1 MNRSIERVR
10 RREATPEEDVRR
22 RATQGRN
29 CSGSPAKKVVNALR
43 LNEVALNAVK
53 RKGASIR
60 LACTA
65 VDISETCNRHSPRL
79 NDDNAQIADWLIR
92 LTHIQKNCGFGLCY
106 LFLRNVKGYEWHH
119 KRVYRI
125 YRELELNLRIKPG
138 KQLVRAKALL
148 LAVPAFIN
156 ECWSMGFRHDQLSDS
171 PTFRIFNLIDD
182 YNLKV

>member
-1 MNRSIERVR
+1 M
-10 RREATPEEDVRR
+10 
-22 RATQGRN
+22 
-29 CSGSPAKKVVNALR
+29 
-43 LNEVALNAVK
+43 ALNAVK
-53 RKGASIR
+53 HKGASIR
-60 LACTA
+60 LAWAA
-65 VDISETCNRHSPRL
+65 VGISEPCDRHSPRL

-106 LFLRNVKGYEWHH
+106 LFLRNVKVYEWNH

-138 KQLVRAKALL
+138 KQLVRAKALP